1 MKANKTKG
9 QDYELETFKAIWEL
23 TRSYRQQK
31 NSDDYKFGLKRF
43 YTTIETKSTVVADTI
58 SGFEFTPFVKT
69 VWI

>member
-9 QDYELETFKAIWEL
+9 QDYKLETKL
-23 TRSYRQQK
+23 DGSQRGPTYSK
-31 NSDDYKFGLKRF
+31 NYDDYKFGLKRI